1 MRGLLLKD
9 ILMLKSYARTLGVL
23 IVIYLISGI
32 AWDNVYFFA
41 GMSGILCVMMVMSS
55 FSYDHYAK
63 WEKYGASLP
72 VTRSDMVGA
81 KYLLALVMTTIGA
94 AITALMYLI
103 FMLVRKGDLSTLLPI
118 TLGTTAAGMFLMLVL
133 LPCIFKFGPE
143 KARMV
148 LMMAG
153 VMIAL
158 IVTLG
163 AVLSPENI
171 DDRIVKGVLW
181 GIIPLFEIAGFYL
194 SYKLSCR
201 IYAKKEL

>member
-9 ILMLKSYARTLGVL
+9 ILMLKSYSRTLGVL

-63 WEKYGASLP
+63 WEKYGACLP

>member
-194 SYKLSCR
+194 SYKLSCQ